1 MAGRDEDPCAMEADE
16 LELFLEVLAPLVPP
30 PRDRFLGSLDLH
42 GRLDRFAPTVSALVD
57 LSVDEVRP
65 YLDRVWDPSTP
76 WEVAIGE
83 TRTWWIPG
91 GPRVQNAIRG
101 FVHMPAGEHFPVHRH
116 LGDEQMLILQGHA
129 IFDDGSRRS
138 PGDLVTASVEIEHAF
153 TADPRGLDLL
163 LFVVTFGGVEVGDR
177 RALPRD

>member
-1 MAGRDEDPCAMEADE
+1 MEADE

-42 GRLDRFAPTVSALVD
+42 GRLDRFAPTVSTLVD

>member
-1 MAGRDEDPCAMEADE
+1 MVGRDEHPYAIAPDE
-16 LELFLEVLAPLVPP
+16 LELLLEVLAPLAPP
-30 PRDRFLGSLDLH
+30 PRERVLGALGSS
-42 GRLDRFAPTVSALVD
+42 GRLAQFAPRVSALVD
-57 LSVDEVRP
+57 LSVDEVGP
-65 YLDRVWDPSTP
+65 YLDRVWDPTTP
-76 WEVAIGE
+76 WEVAIGQ

-129 IFDDGSRRS
+129 IFDDGTRRS
-138 PGDLVTASVEIEHAF
+138 PGDLVSASIEIEHSF

-163 LFVVTFGGVEVGDR
+163 LFVVTFGGVEVGER
-177 RALPRD
+177 RALPR